1 IGACATDADDS
12 SGGPRFDAPGL
23 RAFLDGYAAVDLQS
37 ISRVVSSTLLQG
49 IHKQD
54 LLERASEIE
63 LMAESVDVLTAADA
77 SYVISSNWST
87 AMLDATLNSDSGRQ
101 KIKIITNDLEM
112 DAATGVTTGAIQLR
126 VQSPGDKA
134 QWVQRIRKDEALN
147 STHNDKSHQ
156 LGREQRREPL
166 VVFVGDSA
174 NDLLAMVEADVAV
187 ALVSSTESS
196 FIKLVKQ
203 FGAEVEP
210 ISSRRSLAECARD
223 SEEAKAQGRQLLF
236 TATTWAEI
244 SACAFK

>member
-1 IGACATDADDS
+1 
-12 SGGPRFDAPGL
+12 
-23 RAFLDGYAAVDLQS
+23 
-37 ISRVVSSTLLQG
+37 
-49 IHKQD
+49 
-54 LLERASEIE
+54 
-63 LMAESVDVLTAADA
+63 
-77 SYVISSNWST
+77 
-87 AMLDATLNSDSGRQ
+87 
-101 KIKIITNDLEM
+101 M

-203 FGAEVEP
+203 FGAQVEP